1 MVITKKIIELLQ
13 GEKVCYLA
21 TCKDNEPYLSL
32 MNFTFDEESQ
42 RVILSSRRNSKKFKN
57 ILNNREVSL
66 LLHNDNPGTALEDI
80 ISVTIN
86 GKAYEE
92 KDDQKDYYQKLHA
105 TKHNDRHQF
114 IIGDEIAILSVS
126 IDKINTSDIH
136 DQVTTG

>member
-1 MVITKKIIELLQ
+1 MIISNKIIELLQ
-13 GEKVCYLA
+13 GEKVCCLA
-21 TCKDNEPYLSL
+21 TCKENEPYLSL

-57 ILNNREVSL
+57 ILSNKEVSL
-66 LLHNDNPGTALEDI
+66 LIHNDKPGIALEDI

-92 KDDQKDYYQKLHA
+92 KDEKKDYYQKIHV
-105 TKHNDRHQF
+105 TKHIDCHQF

-126 IDKINTSDIH
+126 IDRIHTSDIH

>member
-1 MVITKKIIELLQ
+1 MIITQKIIELLK

-21 TCKDNEPYLSL
+21 TCNGNEPYLSL

-57 ILNNREVSL
+57 IMINREVSL
-66 LLHNDNPGTALEDI
+66 LIHNDNPGTALEDI

-92 KDDQKDYYQKLHA
+92 KDDKKDYYQKLHA
-105 TKHNDRHQF
+105 KKHSDRHQF
-114 IIGDEIAILSVS
+114 IIGDDIVILSVS
-126 IDKINTSDIH
+126 IDKIHSSDIY
-136 DQVTTG
+136 DRVSTW